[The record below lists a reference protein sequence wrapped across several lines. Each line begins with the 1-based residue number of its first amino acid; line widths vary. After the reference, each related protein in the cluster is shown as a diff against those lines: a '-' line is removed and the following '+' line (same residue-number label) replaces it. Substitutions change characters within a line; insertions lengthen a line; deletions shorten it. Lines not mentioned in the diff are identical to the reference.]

1 MYFHYSHLYIA
12 IKPLLPWYCWSMMVT
27 YFQIFHFVTFF
38 NPYISPYIIKS
49 IRITSIPRKIPIFLG
64 FKPCFCHSLPT
75 PSTRKLDR
83 QGDPS
88 DGPLPQPYIEVAVPG
103 YSPVTWLERE
113 NPRCQRRLK
122 KLGTGKS
129 SISMEFF
136 FLTPRTWRVYSMVTP
151 TKRWFN
157 TLHLLFQLY
166 SGSNDV
172 KWDLYPLN
180 KNEIC
185 GPQGLRQR
193 QNYAI
198 LCDFAILW
206 WQGEYFIIF
215 FVFLFNGQ
223 VSSSGLDQLPSPA
236 ASTAERAPGY
246 SLCIKFQW
254 IFQ

>member
-1 MYFHYSHLYIA
+1 
-12 IKPLLPWYCWSMMVT
+12 MMVT

-129 SISMEFF
+129 WKIIYFYGVFF
-136 FLTPRTWRVYSMVTP
+136 FNATNMEGILHGHT
-151 TKRWFN
+151 N
-157 TLHLLFQLY
+157 QTL
-166 SGSNDV
+166 V
-172 KWDLYPLN
+172 
-180 KNEIC
+180 
-185 GPQGLRQR
+185 
-193 QNYAI
+193 
-198 LCDFAILW
+198 
-206 WQGEYFIIF
+206 
-215 FVFLFNGQ
+215 
-223 VSSSGLDQLPSPA
+223 
-236 ASTAERAPGY
+236 
-246 SLCIKFQW
+246 
-254 IFQ
+254 

>member
-1 MYFHYSHLYIA
+1 MFLSFAPHPVHQ
-12 IKPLLPWYCWSMMVT
+12 KT
-27 YFQIFHFVTFF
+27 G
-38 NPYISPYIIKS
+38 SPGWPF
-49 IRITSIPRKIPIFLG
+49 RRAAATALHRGCGPRVLSG
-64 FKPCFCHSLPT
+64 N
-75 PSTRKLDR
+75 
-83 QGDPS
+83 
-88 DGPLPQPYIEVAVPG
+88 VA
-103 YSPVTWLERE
+103 
-113 NPRCQRRLK
+113 
-122 KLGTGKS
+122 GTGKS
-129 SISMEFF
+129 PLSTEIKKAGNGKIMENHLFLWSCF

-185 GPQGLRQR
+185 GPQGLRQK